1 MVYVEMVMTKRIK
14 FHELNNFDRLLS
26 ELATKFGT
34 RLNTIDPS
42 RRMQARSEV
51 IEFLR
56 KNGFNVDD
64 KLEWVTWERP
74 QDYTLSMLKW
84 A

>member
-1 MVYVEMVMTKRIK
+1 MVHVEVGVTKRIK

-26 ELATKFGT
+26 EITSKFGA
-34 RLNTIDPS
+34 RLFTIDTS
-42 RRMQARSEV
+42 RRMQARSEA